1 MKKET
6 SSSQKSFFKKQ
17 WSNILFVLF
26 LAYMIF
32 VPQNP
37 VRIWLTKAVGLVRT
51 QVESFELDEAEQYV
65 LQNKDWE
72 WQLLDMNNQIHTL
85 KEFKGK
91 PILINVWAT
100 WCPPCVAELPS
111 LEKLYKARGNEVF
124 FIFLAEDEPS
134 KVQNFLKQRKLE
146 IPVFFAVTPRPPML
160 KSSSIPTTF
169 ILDKNGVIKVRKTG
183 AMDWNTEK
191 IKDLL
196 KKYVQ

>member
-1 MKKET
+1 MKKKT
-6 SSSQKSFFKKQ
+6 SSSQKSFLKKQ

-51 QVESFELDEAEQYV
+51 QVESFELKNEEQYT
-65 LQNKDWE
+65 LRDNDWE
-72 WQLLDMNNQIHTL
+72 WQLLDLNNQIHTL
-85 KEFKGK
+85 KEFKDK

-111 LEKLYKARGNEVF
+111 LAKLYKARGNEVF

-134 KVQNFLKQRKLE
+134 KVQNFLKQRNLE

-169 ILDKNGVIKVRKTG
+169 IIDKNGVIKVRKTG

-191 IKDLL
+191 VKNLL
-196 KKYVQ
+196 KKYRK